1 MQQISRITA
10 DLCIGYSLG
19 ALLLLKSSWQL
30 TDKPGI
36 LIAGFPDL
44 RKESNRGGC
53 FPVEEIKTIQRN
65 LGRHPLRTLNHFY
78 RHFGLSLS
86 CQSIDNYDLDEL
98 NWGLDFLAKESYD
111 SAIPANF
118 YAYLGG
124 CDRLID
130 SVLVAEQLP
139 HSKIIPSAGHCL
151 CDYLPHIKLR

>member
-1 MQQISRITA
+1 MQQISRIAA

-86 CQSIDNYDLDEL
+86 CQSIDDYDLDEL
-98 NWGLDFLAKESYD
+98 NWGLDFLAKESMMQPFQMD
-111 SAIPANF
+111 NF

-124 CDRLID
+124 RRSTHRFGSPSQNNFLIRKHFPAR
-130 SVLVAEQLP
+130 VIVCV
-139 HSKIIPSAGHCL
+139 IICR
-151 CDYLPHIKLR
+151 I